1 MDSSGSDCEG
11 TRTQQL
17 ESNPSLNTTERNR
30 LELERKYRWFILEPA
45 ILLLFYAWNV
55 SSAVFTNQVVFQ
67 ACTVTLG
74 FNESLCAE
82 LGTENQ
88 SAAAVELEK
97 EVQPYTTRV
106 LMAKTLI
113 ESIVPALC
121 SMFIGPW
128 SDKYGRKPVLL
139 STFIGSFFT
148 YSLVATIC
156 FLSGK
161 YEIDP
166 WYYIFAY
173 IPAALSGGN
182 CALITG
188 VFCYITDVTTEQN
201 RAVKM
206 GVLEAA
212 IFGGLLLGTLS
223 SSYILRWTNATTV
236 FVVAAAGILFGILYI
251 ALYIEESIRPH
262 ELMDNSTSRL
272 REIFRFELVADL
284 FHTCFKRRPNF
295 DRIII
300 WLVITALGASIFA
313 LEGTGTV
320 SFLFLRERFEWTVKE
335 FSFYDATAITFMI
348 VGNLVGMYG
357 LKKLLGVSESI
368 LAAIGFSCYAI
379 HSGIWAVAY
388 EPWHLYLATVVA
400 MLKGIAGPMGRAVI
414 SNTAPP
420 NDIGKIF
427 SLTTSIESL
436 TPLLSAPV
444 YTYVYRATL
453 PWYPGAFNIISATVF
468 FACVCLMVLTRLF
481 EGMQQA
487 TTYTSIN

>member
-1 MDSSGSDCEG
+1 MDTSGSGVECSA
-11 TRTQQL
+11 QL

-55 SSAVFTNQVVFQ
+55 SSAVFTNQVVYQ
-67 ACTVTLG
+67 ACTVTFG
-74 FNESLCAE
+74 FNETLCAE
-82 LGTENQ
+82 LGTENE
-88 SAAAVELEK
+88 SAAAQELEK
-97 EVQPYTTRV
+97 EVQPYTANV
-106 LMAKTLI
+106 LMAKSLI
-113 ESIVPALC
+113 ESIIPALC

-148 YSLVATIC
+148 YSLVTTIC
-156 FLSGK
+156 FLSGR
-161 YEIDP
+161 YQIDP
-166 WYYIFAY
+166 WYYILAY

-188 VFCYITDVTTEQN
+188 VFCYITDVTSEQN

-223 SSYILRWTNATTV
+223 SSYILQWTNATTV
-236 FVVAAAGILFGILYI
+236 FGVAASGILVGILYI

-262 ELMDNSTSRL
+262 ELMDSSTSRL

-295 DRIII
+295 DRVIV
-300 WLVITALGASIFA
+300 WLVIAALGASIFA
-313 LEGTGTV
+313 MEGTGTV
-320 SFLFLRERFEWTVKE
+320 YFLFLRERFGWTVKE
-335 FSFYDATAITFMI
+335 FSFYDATAILFMI

-357 LKKLLGVSESI
+357 IKKLLGVSESI

-379 HSGIWAVAY
+379 HSGIVAVAY
-388 EPWHLYLATVVA
+388 EPWHLYLAIVIS
-400 MLKGIAGPMGRAVI
+400 MMKGIAGPMGRAVI
-414 SNTAPP
+414 SKTVPP

-444 YTYVYRATL
+444 YTYVYRMTL
-453 PWYPGAFNIISATVF
+453 PWYPGAFSIISATVF
-468 FACVCLMVLTRLF
+468 FSCLCLMVLARLF

>member
-1 MDSSGSDCEG
+1 MDVPESGAH
-11 TRTQQL
+11 L
-17 ESNPSLNTTERNR
+17 ESTPSLSTAERNR
-30 LELERKYRWFILEPA
+30 VELERKYRFFILEPA

-55 SSAVFTNQVVFQ
+55 SSAVFTNQIVYQ
-67 ACTVTLG
+67 TCTVTLG
-74 FNESLCAE
+74 VNETECAQ
-82 LGTENQ
+82 LGTENETLEIQ
-88 SAAAVELEK
+88 ELEK
-97 EVQPYTTRV
+97 HVQPYTTNI
-106 LMAKTLI
+106 LMAKSLI
-113 ESIVPALC
+113 ESIIPALC

-139 STFIGSFFT
+139 ATFIGSFFT
-148 YSLVATIC
+148 YSLVTTIC
-156 FLSGK
+156 FLSSL
-161 YEIDP
+161 YQIDP
-166 WYYIFAY
+166 WYYILAY

-223 SSYILRWTNATTV
+223 SSYILRWTDAAVVFGAAT
-236 FVVAAAGILFGILYI
+236 VAILLGVLYI

-262 ELMDNSTSRL
+262 ELDASTSRL
-272 REIFRFELVADL
+272 REIFRFELVSDM

-295 DRIII
+295 DRVII

-320 SFLFLRERFEWTVKE
+320 YFLFLRERFGWTVKE
-335 FSFYDATAITFMI
+335 FSFYDATAILLMI
-348 VGNLVGMYG
+348 VGNLIGMYG
-357 LKKLLGVSESI
+357 LKKVFGMSESM

-379 HSGIWAVAY
+379 DSGIRAVAY
-388 EPWHLYLATVVA
+388 HPWHMYLATA
-400 MLKGIAGPMGRAVI
+400 ISMMRGIAGPMGRAVI

-436 TPLLSAPV
+436 TPLVAAPV
-444 YTYVYRATL
+444 YAYVYKRTL
-453 PWYPGAFNIISATVF
+453 PWYPGAFNLISATVF
-468 FACVCLMVLTRLF
+468 FICLCLMTLTRLF
-481 EGMQQA
+481 EGMHQS